1 LTSSRLT
8 PPRLVPRD
16 LEILE
21 RRARELVSGDGQADD
36 RAGAERLVL
45 FRVLGLPCAV
55 PAAPVERALSRLLG
69 ATPVPTAD
77 GRDRIVAFVE
87 EQPLPVADL
96 AGAASG
102 AERPAAELSG
112 APALV
117 LTTPEGPVAVAV
129 EGPLDLREDR
139 LAGAAQAADERAA
152 AGLRLAG
159 RLADG
164 TSVLDAAWL
173 LAWAARVARQG
184 GGSAAGAP

>member
-1 LTSSRLT
+1 MTSPRVTPSRI
-8 PPRLVPRD
+8 VPRD

-21 RRARELVSGDGQADD
+21 ARARELASGDRQSGDGA
-36 RAGAERLVL
+36 ATERLVL

-69 ATPVPTAD
+69 ATPVPTAE

-129 EGPLDLREDR
+129 EGPLDLREER
-139 LAGAAQAADERAA
+139 LAGAAQVADERAA

-184 GGSAAGAP
+184 GSAASAP